1 MKKTILTIT
10 ISIILLFVVAL
21 PVFAAEGDGAP
32 TDATEFTAGVDTEVY
47 ETADMATEGGTA
59 SETNAETATESENET
74 EVIGTIGE
82 AESSALSPDGVVGIM
97 GVINDAD
104 SKEDAI
110 IKLCEIY
117 GFTVEEA
124 EGYIAAFIA
133 FGDEHFSDNSWWG
146 AVRADIQNNI
156 RTWSVILV
164 VLFAVLVSLVALI
177 INIANKRKQKFQ
189 AMQMESFCAD
199 MQEKYSSDRRQL
211 TELESFVYEN
221 LKRNTDEVN
230 AFRAM
235 VKEFCDA
242 LTEKNDQMLSL
253 KKDITRSREVAES
266 TQKLNETSALYNL
279 QVLYLMMG
287 RSKLPIGDATTR
299 KLWYQEH
306 QKELRALMSPDEL
319 DEALNQKQGKE

>member
-32 TDATEFTAGVDTEVY
+32 TDATEFSAEVDTEVY
-47 ETADMATEGGTA
+47 ETEGGTE
-59 SETNAETATESENET
+59 SKPDAETVTHTEKET

-82 AESSALSPDGVVGIM
+82 AESSALSPDGMVGIM

-124 EGYIAAFIA
+124 VGFIAAFIA

-189 AMQMESFCAD
+189 AMQMETFCAD
-199 MQEKYSSDRRQL
+199 MQDKYSSDRRHL

-221 LKRNTDEVN
+221 LKRNTDEVTQ
-230 AFRAM
+230 FRAM
-235 VKEFCDA
+235 VDEFCKS
-242 LTEKNDQMLSL
+242 LSEKNDQMLSL

-279 QVLYLMMG
+279 QVLYFMMG
-287 RSKLPIGDATTR
+287 GSKLPIGDATTR

>member
-1 MKKTILTIT
+1 MKKIIFVLAAVMLCSSLIL
-10 ISIILLFVVAL
+10 SVAATDNVDDKNVQVTL
-21 PVFAAEGDGAP
+21 PETGTVLSDE
-32 TDATEFTAGVDTEVY
+32 TEW
-47 ETADMATEGGTA
+47 
-59 SETNAETATESENET
+59 ETNSTQNESSENPTESEFDENESPDRESET
-74 EVIGTIGE
+74 ENLGAIDGE
-82 AESSALSPDGVVGIM
+82 DMGEIMDIIDG
-97 GVINDAD
+97 AD
-104 SKEDAI
+104 SRSDAI
-110 IKLCEIY
+110 VKLCERF

-124 EGYIAAFIA
+124 EAYINAFIA

-146 AVRADIQNNI
+146 AVRADVQNNT
-156 RTWSVILV
+156 RTWAVILV
-164 VLFAVLVSLVALI
+164 VLFAALVSAAALI

-189 AMQMESFCAD
+189 ALQMEAFCSD

-242 LTEKNDQMLSL
+242 LAEKNDQMLSL

-279 QVLYLMMG
+279 QVLYFMMG

>member
-32 TDATEFTAGVDTEVY
+32 TDATEFSAEVDTEAY
-47 ETADMATEGGTA
+47 ETEGGTE
-59 SETNAETATESENET
+59 SKPDAETVTHTEKET

-82 AESSALSPDGVVGIM
+82 AESSALSPDGMVGIM

-189 AMQMESFCAD
+189 AMQMESFCSD

-279 QVLYLMMG
+279 QVLYFMMG